1 MDLNFKCTQ
10 EFASVVDDSFRKY
23 DPATCLVTLCCV
35 LAYPYVTHLIKLTG
49 TPEQEIETVKRY
61 CRSIAEHTQIPYVNL
76 ENVRTPMV
84 QNKDFVDWIQ
94 DNLVCDDNPYLPNT
108 FVELFRN
115 LNDGIDEQFSFDTP
129 STIDFTKLDF
139 VSINE
144 AVSKIVAFILT
155 EEFFDYCK
163 QKLNLA

>member
-10 EFASVVDDSFRKY
+10 EFASTVDDSFRKY

-35 LAYPYVTHLIKLTG
+35 LAYPYVTHLIKLTS
-49 TPEQEIETVKRY
+49 TPEQEIDTVKKY
-61 CRSIAEHTQIPYVNL
+61 CRSIAEYTQIPYGIL

-115 LNDGIDEQFSFDTP
+115 LNDGIDEQFSYNTL
-129 STIDFTKLDF
+129 STIDFTALDLT
-139 VSINE
+139 SINE
-144 AVSKIVAFILT
+144 TVSKIVGFILT
-155 EEFFDYCK
+155 EEFSDYCK

>member
-1 MDLNFKCTQ
+1 MNLDFECTR

-35 LAYPYVTHLIKLTG
+35 LAYPCVTHLIKLTG
-49 TPEQEIETVKRY
+49 TPEQEIETVKKY
-61 CRSIAEHTQIPYVNL
+61 CRSIAEYTKIPYGTL
-76 ENVRTPMV
+76 TDVRTPMV

-94 DNLVCDDNPYLPNT
+94 DNLVCDDNAYLPNT

-115 LNDGIDEQFSFDTP
+115 LNDGIDEQFSYNTL
-129 STIDFTKLDF
+129 STIDFTALDLT
-139 VSINE
+139 SINE
-144 AVSKIVAFILT
+144 TVSKIVVFILT

>member
-10 EFASVVDDSFRKY
+10 EFASTVDDSFRKY

-49 TPEQEIETVKRY
+49 TPEQEIETVKTY
-61 CRSIAEHTQIPYVNL
+61 CRSIAEHTQIPYGTL
-76 ENVRTPMV
+76 TDVRTPIV

-115 LNDGIDEQFSFDTP
+115 LNDGIDEQFSYNTL
-129 STIDFTKLDF
+129 STIDFTTLDF
-139 VSINE
+139 ANINKT
-144 AVSKIVAFILT
+144 VSKIVAFILT
-155 EEFFDYCK
+155 EDFFNYCK